1 MSDLLLDGERR
12 KPVSSLPLILEP
24 RRREARPPPCAIC
37 CGACWWNGWRVVFP
51 VVATT
56 TVGAVERR
64 ELPLPRAKC
73 SCCHLGFTCYPP
85 GFYPRRQY
93 QLDVVAE
100 VVAAVEIGCE
110 STAVATTASSAS
122 PTSVRRWSVWIGALA
137 DVTALHAVAA
147 QVDPSTAAVATP
159 TPTSRT
165 TAVLD
170 ALEVLGAALGPRRR
184 RVRRAHRPW
193 PRARLAASRARQR
206 ARSGCRTTKILPGD
220 GARRSPAQPVACSC
234 DGRRP

>member
-24 RRREARPPPCAIC
+24 RRREVRPPPCAAC
-37 CGACWWNGWRVVFP
+37 HGACWWNGWRVVFP

-73 SCCHLGFTCYPP
+73 SCCRLGFTCYPP

-122 PTSVRRWSVWIGALA
+122 PTSVRRWSAWIGALA

-147 QVDPSTAAVATP
+147 QVDPSTATVATP

-165 TAVLD
+165 AAVLD
-170 ALEVLGAALGPRRR
+170 ALEVLGAALVRAGLVFVERTGLGRVLGWQHRAHGDVLGLVAGPRRF
-184 RVRRAHRPW
+184 
-193 PRARLAASRARQR
+193 
-206 ARSGCRTTKILPGD
+206 
-220 GARRSPAQPVACSC
+220 SPAMAPG
-234 DGRRP
+234 GRLHGR